1 MIKSFIRSA
10 RGYRGCGEFFNFGFY
25 FLWGFGW
32 GFGWGVTILME
43 VGVFE
48 VEVDLKNEN
57 AHKINLKKLK

>member
-25 FLWGFGW
+25 FLWGFV
-32 GFGWGVTILME
+32 GFFVRGVTILME
-43 VGVFE
+43 VRGVE
-48 VEVDLKNEN
+48 LDLKNEN